1 VDETI
6 MKELNEIAAKRK
18 KAEEKAKK
26 VEQRNIQAH
35 LQFQQSK

>member
-1 VDETI
+1 
-6 MKELNEIAAKRK
+6 MKLQRQNERK
-18 KAEEKAKK
+18 PKEKAKK